1 MSTAAVSGTMN
12 ESVPAQEKAT
22 TALPRL
28 AEVLSG
34 LGFEATLK
42 SRSDRT
48 PYLQVSN
55 PRASILHEAVYA
67 RDGAY
72 WWSWRERIAGW
83 DEVATAAGILARVLR
98 TVGE

>member
-12 ESVPAQEKAT
+12 EYVPGPDNAS
-22 TALPRL
+22 TALLRL

-34 LGFEATLK
+34 LGFRATLK
-42 SRSDRT
+42 SRSDAT

-55 PRASILHEAVYA
+55 PRASILNEAVYA
-67 RDGAY
+67 QDGAY
-72 WWSWRERIAGW
+72 WWSWWERIADW
-83 DEVATAAGILARVLR
+83 DEVATAAGMLARVLR